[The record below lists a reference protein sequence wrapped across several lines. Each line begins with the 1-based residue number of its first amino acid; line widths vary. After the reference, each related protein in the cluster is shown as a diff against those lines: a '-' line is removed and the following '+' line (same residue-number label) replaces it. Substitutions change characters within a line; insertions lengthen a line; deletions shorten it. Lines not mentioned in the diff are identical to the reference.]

1 MSDIPRLPRWATSR
15 SRASLDDDGNGAH
28 AERLFQQS
36 EEQHRKSRTLV
47 TIAAT
52 DPQFTADLFDKR
64 PNNPHSQSLA
74 IGWIKTL
81 RQTRAVI
88 GNR

>member
-36 EEQHRKSRTLV
+36 EEQHRKSRALV
-47 TIAAT
+47 LIASI
-52 DPQFTADLFDKR
+52 DPQFGANLFDEGLY
-64 PNNPHSQSLA
+64 NSHSQSFA
-74 IGWIKTL
+74 GL
-81 RQTRAVI
+81 R
-88 GNR
+88 